1 MINISLHDLL
11 GLVSTAVA
19 AGVQDYIKGIDPE
32 QDRIKQTEA
41 RRYLKTRGFKPVML
55 RKWTDAGLLHPVKTG
70 ETQNCATI
78 YSLAEIKKAISTVR
92 LKAICNLND

>member
-11 GLVSTAVA
+11 GLLSTAVA

-32 QDRIKQTEA
+32 QDSVKQSEA
-41 RRYLKTRGFKPVML
+41 KRYLKTRGYKPVML
-55 RKWTDAGLLHPVKTG
+55 QKWVDAGLLHPVKTG
-70 ETQNCATI
+70 DTQNCATI
-78 YSLAEIKKAISTVR
+78 YSLAEIKKAISTVK